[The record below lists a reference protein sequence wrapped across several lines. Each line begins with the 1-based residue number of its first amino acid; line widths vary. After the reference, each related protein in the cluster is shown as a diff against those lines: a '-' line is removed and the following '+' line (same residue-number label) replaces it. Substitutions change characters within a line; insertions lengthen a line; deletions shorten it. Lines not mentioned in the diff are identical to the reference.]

1 MLNNYTIKT
10 QKNDT
15 SFNDGKPYIILC
27 KSYYSRKQDKYVENG
42 SLFIDREFALELINL
57 GVRLFDNAECFKKEQ
72 N

>member
-15 SFNDGKPYIILC
+15 SFNGGKPYIILC
-27 KSYYSRKQDKYVENG
+27 KSYYSQKEGKYIENG

-57 GVRLFDNAECFKKEQ
+57 GVRLFDNAGCFKKD
-72 N
+72 